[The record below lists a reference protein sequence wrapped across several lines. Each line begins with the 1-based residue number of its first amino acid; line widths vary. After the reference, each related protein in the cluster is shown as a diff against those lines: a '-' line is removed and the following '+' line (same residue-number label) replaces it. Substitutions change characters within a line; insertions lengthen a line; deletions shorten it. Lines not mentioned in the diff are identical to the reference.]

1 MREWVWGIQF
11 VSIQR
16 RPIDKPETIT
26 GGCLCGVV
34 RYEVSE
40 PPSGGGTCHC
50 RTCQRATF
58 LCRPPGSLTPGR
70 PKRHAAGYPREEP
83 SAGKPHARISVR
95 AKAEW
100 LSYSTIPEM

>member
-1 MREWVWGIQF
+1 MG
-11 VSIQR
+11 
-16 RPIDKPETIT
+16 DKPETIT
-26 GGCLCGVV
+26 GGCLCGAV

-83 SAGKPHARISVR
+83 SAGKPHARNCEGESR
-95 AKAEW
+95 MAE
-100 LSYSTIPEM
+100 LLDHPLDVELTIRDWF